1 MNLKHD
7 TWNDDPFQ
15 LFSIPDTNKTMIFRH
30 GLDLGLSLTYE
41 KLKSDG
47 FSKLESEHTET
58 VRNIAVTTY
67 INN

>member
-1 MNLKHD
+1 MNLKQD